1 MKLTLTLTD
10 IEKDRV
16 SLKDK
21 METADRGCEVM
32 LRMHEEEM
40 VLILL
45 QEGKWVKW
53 CLFEL
58 IKVIDQFNQ
67 SLNALFVSKLLLLH

>member
-1 MKLTLTLTD
+1 
-10 IEKDRV
+10 
-16 SLKDK
+16 
-21 METADRGCEVM
+21 M

-58 IKVIDQFNQ
+58 IKVIDQL
-67 SLNALFVSKLLLLH
+67 LNALFVSKLLLLH